1 MLVTFSLLCH
11 NHERF
16 IREAVRSA
24 LAQDYEPLEILIS
37 DDHSTDAT
45 LDIIQEEI
53 GSYTGPHSVRLIKH
67 SRDVGWE
74 NWSRAAG
81 ASRGEFVV
89 GAHGDDISCPQRTR
103 CLVEAWRATGASLLS
118 SNAEIIDAESR
129 PVRGLNPKSENQ
141 WVSATEIAKLGF
153 HPCMHGA
160 TLAWHTE
167 LFRSFEPLD
176 GLRLGA
182 AYDHVL
188 PFRGALL
195 KGSYY
200 VAQPLVRWRVHGMN
214 LGNQQSDRTRGAL
227 VQMETEC
234 AYDLGARLCMLDDL
248 DDRIKRDG
256 KTSELED
263 LRELLI
269 AQILT
274 LARSFTFRRN
284 ELIAMGSRPTWISK
298 AEMEG
303 RVDYSKG
310 YYGFGLGPMSAT
322 LRRMLAKIAKRF
334 GMMS

>member
-1 MLVTFSLLCH
+1 
-11 NHERF
+11 
-16 IREAVRSA
+16 
-24 LAQDYEPLEILIS
+24 
-37 DDHSTDAT
+37 
-45 LDIIQEEI
+45 
-53 GSYTGPHSVRLIKH
+53 
-67 SRDVGWE
+67 
-74 NWSRAAG
+74 
-81 ASRGEFVV
+81 
-89 GAHGDDISCPQRTR
+89 
-103 CLVEAWRATGASLLS
+103 LVETWRATGASLLS
-118 SNAEIIDAESR
+118 SNAEIIGAESR
-129 PVRGLNPKSENQ
+129 PVRVLNPKSEDQ
-141 WVSATEIAKLGF
+141 WVSAAEIAKLGF

-160 TLAWHTE
+160 TLAWHPE
-167 LFRSFEPLD
+167 LFRSFQPLD

-248 DDRIKRDG
+248 DDRIKRDDG
-256 KTSELED
+256 TSKLEH
-263 LRELLI
+263 LRETLI
-269 AQILT
+269 AEILT